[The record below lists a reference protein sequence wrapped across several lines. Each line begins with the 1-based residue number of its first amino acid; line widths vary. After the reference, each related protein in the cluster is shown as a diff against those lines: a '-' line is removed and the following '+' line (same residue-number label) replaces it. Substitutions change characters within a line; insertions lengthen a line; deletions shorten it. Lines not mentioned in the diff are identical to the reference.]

1 MVQKAV
7 PKTSRK
13 IKDKWR
19 TKDWYSIL
27 APDMFDRAKIGE
39 TLSDDPQKLIGR
51 IVEVTAQ
58 DLTGDFTKIHIKLH
72 FRVDEIR
79 ENEAHTSFLRQ
90 DLTSDYVR
98 RLARRKRTRI
108 EETFLV
114 TTRDKM
120 DLRIRPVAIT
130 EQRIQ
135 SSNQSSLRKVLG
147 EELKKIASES
157 LLQDFLKNLISG
169 QLSKRLAQACKH
181 INLINRIEIR
191 KTENIS
197 VGVVKAETEPEEP
210 VVESPEAKE
219 PEAEAPEGE
228 EPSMDNEV
236 APEEPEALNND
247 EPTETIPQDEDD
259 NLV

>member
-19 TKDWYSIL
+19 TKDWYAIL

-51 IVEVTAQ
+51 IIEVTAQ

-79 ENEAHTSFLRQ
+79 EKEAHTSFLKQ
-90 DLTSDYVR
+90 DLTSDYMR
-98 RLARRKRTRI
+98 RMARRKRTRI
-108 EETFLV
+108 EETFIV
-114 TTRDKM
+114 TTKDKV

-135 SSNQSSLRKVLG
+135 SSNQSSLRKALG
-147 EELKKIASES
+147 DELQKIASES
-157 LLQDFLKNLISG
+157 LLQDFLQNLISG

-191 KTENIS
+191 KTENINK
-197 VGVVKAETEPEEP
+197 VGVTAETETEEP
-210 VVESPEAKE
+210 EVQ
-219 PEAEAPEGE
+219 APEGE
-228 EPSMDNEV
+228 EPPVEEEV
-236 APEEPEALNND
+236 PPEEPEALKED
-247 EPTETIPQDEDD
+247 EPTETLPQEEPTETLPEDEEDK
-259 NLV
+259 LV

>member
-1 MVQKAV
+1 MVQKTA
-7 PKTSRK
+7 PKMSRK

-19 TKDWYSIL
+19 TKDWYTIL

-51 IVEVTAQ
+51 VVEVTAQ

-79 ENEAHTSFLRQ
+79 EKDAHTSFLKQ

-98 RLARRKRTRI
+98 RMARRKRTRI

-114 TTRDKM
+114 TTRDKVE
-120 DLRIRPVAIT
+120 LRIRPVAIT

-135 SSNQSSLRKVLG
+135 SSNQSSLRKALG
-147 EELKKIASES
+147 DELKKIASES
-157 LLQDFLKNLISG
+157 LLQDFLKNIISG
-169 QLSKRLAQACKH
+169 QLSKRLVQACKH

-191 KTENIS
+191 KTENINKI
-197 VGVVKAETEPEEP
+197 GVTAEEETEEPKVETPEDEEP
-210 VVESPEAKE
+210 PVE
-219 PEAEAPEGE
+219 E
-228 EPSMDNEV
+228 ELK
-236 APEEPEALNND
+236 PEEPEIVKEE
-247 EPTETIPQDEDD
+247 EPTETLPQEEPTETLPEDEEGKLD
-259 NLV
+259 

>member
-7 PKTSRK
+7 AKTSRK

-19 TKDWYSIL
+19 TKDWYTIL
-27 APDMFDRAKIGE
+27 APDMFDRAKIAE

-51 IVEVTAQ
+51 IIEVTAQ

-79 ENEAHTSFLRQ
+79 EKEAHTSFMKQ
-90 DLTSDYVR
+90 NLTSDYVR
-98 RLARRKRTRI
+98 RMARRKRTRI
-108 EETFLV
+108 EETFIV
-114 TTRDKM
+114 TTRDKI

-135 SSNQSSLRKVLG
+135 SSNQSALRKALG

-169 QLSKRLAQACKH
+169 QLSKRLVHACKH
-181 INLINRIEIR
+181 INIINKIEIR
-191 KTENIS
+191 KTENINK
-197 VGVVKAETEPEEP
+197 VGVTAEKETE
-210 VVESPEAKE
+210 E
-219 PEAEAPEGE
+219 PEVEAPEGE
-228 EPSMDNEV
+228 EPPVEEELK
-236 APEEPEALNND
+236 PEEPETIEDEPAETLPQD
-247 EPTETIPQDEDD
+247 EPTPPEDEEDKMA
-259 NLV
+259 